1 MSKLSL
7 TKPQKLEDCEEWI
20 VYIVKEGLFTGIAG
34 RGNSPKEATRAAQA
48 KIEKG
53 EGEIKD

>member
-20 VYIVKEGLFTGIAG
+20 VYIVLQVEVILLKKQLGQLKLKSKRE
-34 RGNSPKEATRAAQA
+34 KA
-48 KIEKG
+48 KLRINL
-53 EGEIKD
+53 